1 MTRDY
6 GRVRVSFWESD
17 DIRPLS
23 PEHKFLGLYLLTSP
37 HTNAI
42 GCFRLPTAYVAY
54 DTGMSP
60 DAMTAAFAALRTAG
74 FMEFC
79 ERSPWIW
86 IPNYLKHNP
95 PENPNVWRKCAKEL
109 EALPAIA
116 AQARIAEELAAIGR
130 EERMRNPQSKNRVS
144 DEEIERLKRFSD
156 GIETVS
162 DGLRPIPCP
171 VPKPEP
177 IRTDTNTPADAGGA
191 PASKPE
197 VAKKAAYENEFEQF
211 WKVYGPPKNSAKIEA
226 FRAWMQTAE
235 IRPPLEQLLAAVRAH
250 NAWIADETRK
260 RKSEQPKKL
269 AETWLRK
276 QGWETFL
283 TPALDP
289 AVVEAAK
296 DRGDR
301 LMRRGKYAELPD
313 HPERSEGP

>member
-1 MTRDY
+1 MSRDY

-17 DIRPLS
+17 DIRPLDAK
-23 PEHKFLGLYLLTSP
+23 HKFLGLYLLTSP

-42 GCFRLPTAYVAY
+42 GCFRLPIAYVSH
-54 DTGMSP
+54 DTGMTVP
-60 DAMTAAFAALRTAG
+60 ELEEGFAALRGAG
-74 FMEFC
+74 FMEWC

-95 PENPNVWRKCAKEL
+95 PENPNVWRKCVKEL
-109 EALPAIA
+109 EALPAIS
-116 AQARIAEELAAIGR
+116 AQAHIADELIEIGR

-144 DEEIERLKRFSD
+144 DEEIERLKRFSY

-162 DGLRPIPCP
+162 EGLRPTPCP
-171 VPKPEP
+171 IPKPEP
-177 IRTDTNTPADAGGA
+177 IQSEPNTPADAGSA
-191 PASKPE
+191 TASKPK
-197 VAKKAAYENEFEQF
+197 VGKKVAYENEFEQF
-211 WKVYGPPKNSAKIEA
+211 WKAYEPPKNSAKIEA

-250 NAWIADETRK
+250 NAWIADESRK

-276 QGWETFL
+276 QGWEAFL

-296 DRGDR
+296 DRADK
-301 LMRRGKYAELPD
+301 LMRRGKYAEGAHEPQ
-313 HPERSEGP
+313 H